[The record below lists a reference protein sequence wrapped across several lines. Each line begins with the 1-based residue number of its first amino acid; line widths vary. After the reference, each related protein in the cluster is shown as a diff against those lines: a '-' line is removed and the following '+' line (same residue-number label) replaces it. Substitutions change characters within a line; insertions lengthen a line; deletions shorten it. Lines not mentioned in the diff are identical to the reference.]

1 MLVKDELSRRSGTV
15 SDNEFKGSFSGTTAP
30 PDQPHPATPASSTP
44 APEATSGGKRLDG
57 LEQIALHDKIVEAL
71 EELRI
76 NYNLRQWRVCSLIC
90 ESLADKFRNIAKD
103 EQR

>member
-1 MLVKDELSRRSGTV
+1 MRDRQSVRTLK
-15 SDNEFKGSFSGTTAP
+15 
-30 PDQPHPATPASSTP
+30 
-44 APEATSGGKRLDG
+44 PE
-57 LEQIALHDKIVEAL
+57 EEDKIVEAL

-103 EQR
+103 EQG